1 MRGEADMSAAANF
14 RNLID
19 CVDLFGFRV
28 PVAVPAELYSDYLH
42 YLEARCRV
50 AEAKPAAADVSEA

>member
-1 MRGEADMSAAANF
+1 MSAAADI